1 MHNAQSGTTKANGIE
16 AERSLIIENIDCYIS
31 KHHSLYLYGLA
42 AIAMVYHHLFCI
54 PDRLNGLWVPMP
66 MLFGVNIELTI
77 AWYCKLCVAIFA
89 FLSGYGFVHYADR
102 KWGNAINTKAV
113 ISFWFSRLRKFYPR
127 FWFIATIFL
136 TYGFLSRAISLSLAN
151 LITTALGI
159 STQFNGE
166 WWYIKQYLVL
176 VALFPALYMLFQGTR
191 DNRHLSL
198 KLILSVIIT
207 YAVSRLLHAQF
218 TYCLIFIEGI
228 MVARYRIFDRVNLHF
243 ENTRHAG
250 AIAIAIIMA
259 TFIIRTPLA
268 SEAASSF
275 PDVII
280 IAPFIYSVISLLGS
294 KKHRI
299 LASFGKHSTSLWLSH
314 TFLIYY
320 YFQPIILMPKYSV
333 LIFFWALFLSLLVA
347 ILLDASYARLSA
359 FISKIIFNDR

>member
-1 MHNAQSGTTKANGIE
+1 MHNAQSGTTKAYGIE
-16 AERSLIIENIDCYIS
+16 AERSLKIENIDCYIS

-66 MLFGVNIELTI
+66 VLFGINLELTI

-102 KWGNAINTKAV
+102 KWGNAINAKAV

-136 TYGFLSRAISLSLAN
+136 TYGFLSRAISLSLTN

-176 VALFPALYMLFQGTR
+176 VGLFPALYMLLQGTR

-198 KLILSVIIT
+198 RLTLSVIIA
-207 YAVSRLLHAQF
+207 YAVSRLLYAQF

-228 MVARYRIFDRVNLHF
+228 TVARYRIFDRVNLHF

-250 AIAIAIIMA
+250 AIAIAIMMA
-259 TFIIRTPLA
+259 TFVIRTALS

-280 IAPFIYSVISLLGS
+280 IAPFIYSVISILGS
-294 KKHRI
+294 KEHRI

-314 TFLIYY
+314 TFIIYY

-333 LIFFWALFLSLLVA
+333 LIFFWALLLSLIVA
-347 ILLDASYARLSA
+347 MLLDASYERLSA
-359 FISKIIFNDR
+359 FIAKINFNDR

>member
-1 MHNAQSGTTKANGIE
+1 MHSAQSSTTKENGIE
-16 AERSLIIENIDCYIS
+16 AERSIKIASIDCYIS

-54 PDRLNGLWVPMP
+54 PDRLNGLWVSMP
-66 MLFGVNIELTI
+66 MLFGINIELTI

-102 KWGNAINTKAV
+102 KWGNAINAKAV

-159 STQFNGE
+159 TTQFNGE

-176 VALFPALYMLFQGTR
+176 IALFPALYMLLQRTR
-191 DNRHLSL
+191 DNRHLSIRL
-198 KLILSVIIT
+198 TLSAIIA

-218 TYCLIFIEGI
+218 TYCMILIEGI
-228 MVARYRIFDRVNLHF
+228 MVARYRIFDRVNIRF
-243 ENTRHAG
+243 KNTGTR
-250 AIAIAIIMA
+250 AIAIATVIV
-259 TFIIRTPLA
+259 TFILRTALA
-268 SEAASSF
+268 SEASSSF

-294 KKHRI
+294 KGHRI

-314 TFLIYY
+314 TFIIYY

-347 ILLDASYARLSA
+347 MLLDASYERLSA
-359 FISKIIFNDR
+359 FISKINFNDR